1 MTRSPALAIRRRLLA
16 WFAREKR
23 RLPWRGTRDPYRIW
37 VSEVML
43 QQTTVAA
50 VSRRYDAFLRRF
62 PDLDSL
68 ARAQEDSVLAAW
80 SGLGYYARARNLQ
93 RAAREIRRRHGGMFP
108 RDPEELRR
116 LPGFGDYM

>member
-1 MTRSPALAIRRRLLA
+1 MNRSPAEPIRRRLLA
-16 WFAREKR
+16 WFRREKR

-68 ARAQEDSVLAAW
+68 DRAREDSVQI
-80 SGLGYYARARNLQ
+80 GRA
-93 RAAREIRRRHGGMFP
+93 HV
-108 RDPEELRR
+108 
-116 LPGFGDYM
+116 